1 VRQQET
7 KMQYYIITSPLLCD
21 GLAKMCTSDL
31 SNDEQDNSANEERP
45 NKLIQHAAFVNV
57 TKSQL
62 HRVPRPCDQRGLVIQ
77 YLSK

>member
-1 VRQQET
+1 MRQQET

-57 TKSQL
+57 RKSKFYTGSQ
-62 HRVPRPCDQRGLVIQ
+62 VSYQVVYIA
-77 YLSK
+77 YAI